1 MIELSPSEIQIALL
15 VGGIRQTESMRRN
28 RKDAHGYKSASASV
42 LDIHVEGAA
51 AEMAYCKARGVYW
64 GAGVNTFKAA
74 DVGNKVQVRSTK
86 LRNGCLIVREDDHD
100 DHYYVLVVGQIP
112 SFEVVGWIL
121 GRDAKRSEW
130 KRSPEG
136 REEAFFVPQNQLKKF
151 TPASAK

>member
-15 VGGIRQTESMRRN
+15 VGGICQTESMRQALKN
-28 RKDAHGYKSASASV
+28 AHGYKGALG
-42 LDIHVEGAA
+42 LDIHIEGAA

-64 GAGVNTFKAA
+64 SAGVNTFKAA
-74 DVGNKVQVRSTK
+74 DVGRKVQIRSTK
-86 LRNGCLIVREDDHD
+86 LKDGCLIVRESDHD

-112 SFEVVGWIL
+112 TFEVVGWML
-121 GRDAKRSEW
+121 GRDAKRPEW

-136 REEAFFVPQNQLKKF
+136 REEAFFVPQNKLKKF